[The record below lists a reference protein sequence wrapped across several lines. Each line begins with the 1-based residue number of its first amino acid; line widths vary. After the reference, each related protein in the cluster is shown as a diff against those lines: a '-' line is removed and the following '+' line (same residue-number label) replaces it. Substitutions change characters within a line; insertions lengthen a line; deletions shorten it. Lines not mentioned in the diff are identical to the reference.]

1 MTLSADVISIEP
13 INYADPRFNIKRT
26 VSDRALRDN
35 GSRFCLALAAYND
48 GNTLELLLKN
58 EFHKLSPL

>member
-13 INYADPRFNIKRT
+13 INYADPRLNIKWT
-26 VSDRALRDN
+26 VNDSGDT
-35 GSRFCLALAAYND
+35 GIRFCLALAAYND

-58 EFHKLSPL
+58 EFHKLT